1 MADYDNTNRGA
12 LWPNKEKATE
22 NHSDFTGT
30 INVDGVEYFLNGWK
44 RKEGAKAGAPS
55 LSVSVKRK
63 DKQPNAAASSAKQD
77 QISTGRVPV
86 PMSQRLSASDHDDSD
101 IPF

>member
-22 NHSDFTGT
+22 THADFTGT
-30 INVDGVEYFLNGWK
+30 INIEGVEYFLNGWK

-63 DKQPNAAASSAKQD
+63 DKQPNAGASQTK
-77 QISTGRVPV
+77 TNPV
-86 PMSQRLSASDHDDSD
+86 QNGARDDMNDD

>member
-1 MADYDNTNRGA
+1 MAEFDNTNRGA
-12 LWPNKEKATE
+12 LWPNKDKAQDT
-22 NHSDFTGT
+22 HADFTGT

-44 RKEGAKAGAPS
+44 KKEGAKSGAPS

-63 DKQPNAAASSAKQD
+63 DKQPNAGGTRPSNERDSAPRRSVKED
-77 QISTGRVPV
+77 
-86 PMSQRLSASDHDDSD
+86 MNDD

>member
-1 MADYDNTNRGA
+1 MAEYTNENRGA
-12 LWPNKEKATE
+12 LWPNREKASDT
-22 NHSDFTGT
+22 HADFTGT

-44 RKEGAKAGAPS
+44 RKPDASDKAPS

-63 DKQPNAAASSAKQD
+63 DKQPNAGASPAKAD
-77 QISTGRVPV
+77 PISSGRP
-86 PMSQRLSASDHDDSD
+86 PSRDDDSD

>member
-12 LWPNKEKATE
+12 LWQNKDKAQDT
-22 NHSDFTGT
+22 HADFTGT

-44 RKEGAKAGAPS
+44 RKEGASATSPA

-63 DKQPNAAASSAKQD
+63 DKQPTKAKADPISSGK
-77 QISTGRVPV
+77 INIVPN
-86 PMSQRLSASDHDDSD
+86 DDSD